1 MVTIFTDAKVMVFF
15 LMKWKKTNFIAGQL
29 VAQFRRK
36 IKPEFDG

>member
-1 MVTIFTDAKVMVFF
+1 MVAIFTNAKVMVFSP
-15 LMKWKKTNFIAGQL
+15 MKREKTNFIAGQL